1 MQIEKNAEKRET
13 VFITPTPENSTKVVI
28 FYSSFLPFLHKPT
41 AVKKIENN
49 IRQSGFDAEIVDG
62 NKIKFVRGKAIKDIV
77 VSFNGTAYR
86 GEKEIND
93 FYDTHAVLEV
103 YKDIPQVFMDRIKKY
118 LSDRGLRIVIVH
130 ADVAMPT
137 LHYKG
142 NIEKIT
148 TSVIE
153 EAERHGKGEIER
165 MLR

>member
-1 MQIEKNAEKRET
+1 MPIEKNAEKRET
-13 VFITPTPENSTKVVI
+13 VFITPTPENNTKAVLY
-28 FYSSFLPFLHKPT
+28 YSSFMHEAQALN
-41 AVKKIENN
+41 IRNN
-49 IRQSGFDAEIVDG
+49 IQKSGFEVDIVNI
-62 NKIKFVRGKAIKDIV
+62 NKIKYIRGKHINIKDNLIL
-77 VSFNGTAYR
+77 SFNGTAYR

-103 YKDIPQVFMDRIKKY
+103 YKDIPQVFMDKLKEY

-153 EAERHGKGEIER
+153 EAERHGKDKIER